1 MKRFLLLLAIGLGY
15 AEPVFI
21 EVAQNDLQFS
31 MFESKNSRR
40 EIAPVDNTLYKK
52 ECASC
57 HFGYQPGL
65 LPAQSWTY
73 IMQNLE
79 KHYGV
84 DASIDEQDRVAIT
97 EYVLANSSEK
107 DAAMYRR
114 SAKLTS
120 SMQPGVLYL
129 SITEIPYHIKKHR
142 KIDKHLIAQKE
153 VGSLARCA
161 ACHTSADDG
170 VYRKRYVKIPNY
182 GAWRD

>member
-1 MKRFLLLLAIGLGY
+1 MKRFLLLLAIGLG
-15 AEPVFI
+15 AAAPTFT
-21 EVAQNDLQFS
+21 EVAQNDSRFA
-31 MFESKNSRR
+31 MFEKKGGGR
-40 EIAPVDNTLYKK
+40 EVVPVDNALYKK

-65 LPAQSWTY
+65 LPAQSWSS

-84 DASIDEQDRVAIT
+84 DASLDEEERVAIT
-97 EYVLANSSEK
+97 NYVLANSSEK
-107 DAAMYRR
+107 AAAVSRR

-142 KIDKHLIAQKE
+142 KIDKHLISQKE

-170 VYRKRYVKIPNY
+170 VYKKRYVKIPNY